1 MRERER
7 VKESVRV
14 GVAADVIRLTF
25 VVHASL
31 AAELTVFKHP
41 LLFHAVV
48 CVAFQAAA
56 FIISQ

>member
-1 MRERER
+1 M
-7 VKESVRV
+7 
-14 GVAADVIRLTF
+14 GVDADVISLTF
-25 VVHASL
+25 TVHVNL

-41 LLFHAVV
+41 LLFHAMV